1 MRKAGIW
8 VSPACP
14 HSRWR
19 NRRSKDSKRKGEK
32 ACYVSF
38 FSFKLAQLVVS
49 FKREYERNHKKG
61 GDDDVA
67 RHATT
72 RTVAEHSNIII
83 QEVPSAN
90 KNK

>member
-1 MRKAGIW
+1 MSSLTGKKQKIERLEKKRRK
-8 VSPACP
+8 SLLC
-14 HSRWR
+14 
-19 NRRSKDSKRKGEK
+19 
-32 ACYVSF
+32 F
-38 FSFKLAQLVVS
+38 FLTCQLVVS
-49 FKREYERNHKKG
+49 FKREYERNDKKG

-83 QEVPSAN
+83 QEVPSAI

>member
-1 MRKAGIW
+1 MFLFFLFNLHNLWSRSRENRKEIT
-8 VSPACP
+8 
-14 HSRWR
+14 
-19 NRRSKDSKRKGEK
+19 
-32 ACYVSF
+32 
-38 FSFKLAQLVVS
+38 
-49 FKREYERNHKKG
+49 KKG